1 MNTLHYLFGLM
12 LVVVLAAPAGAVTP
26 PPPLAGKA
34 VPVGDFAVVPLLDGL
49 HSFSLN
55 VFKGASEAEMKKTA
69 GGHPYPTITG
79 TFMVYLIKRGKERY
93 LIDAGNGTLR
103 QGRTGQLP
111 QCLKEAKTAPAEIGK
126 IFITHMHGDHIGGLV
141 KDGKAVFPKAQ
152 VYVARAEYDYW
163 TSEEAMRQAPEGRR
177 GLFPLVR
184 DVLRIL
190 EQDKLLVFFTPG
202 DVVAPEIASV
212 DLAGHTPGHAG
223 FLLDSGG
230 KKLLFVGDLLHGA
243 ALQMPR
249 PDITVDFDVDQAAAK
264 EMRLRMFK
272 QLAEDTMPIA
282 GAHLPF
288 PGIGLVR
295 PDGGGYKLEAL
306 E

>member
-1 MNTLHYLFGLM
+1 MNTLHYLLGIM
-12 LVVVLAAPAGAVTP
+12 LVVLFVAPAEAVQPTP
-26 PPPLAGKA
+26 QPTAGKA
-34 VPVGDFAVVPLLDGL
+34 VSVGDFSVVPLFDGAHGFAINL
-49 HSFSLN
+49 
-55 VFKGASEAEMKKTA
+55 FKGADEAAMQKAA
-69 GGHPYPTITG
+69 GGLSSIPG
-79 TFMVYLIKRGKERY
+79 AFMVYLIKRGKDRY
-93 LIDAGNGTLR
+93 LVDAGNGTLR

-111 QCLKEAKTAPAEIGK
+111 QCLKEANTAPAEIGK

-163 TSEEAMRQAPEGRR
+163 TSEEAMRLAPEGRR

-190 EQDKLLVFFTPG
+190 EQDKLLAFFAPG
-202 DVVAPEIASV
+202 DVVAPEVASV

-223 FLLDSGG
+223 FLLASRG

-249 PDITVDFDVDQAAAK
+249 PDITVNFDVDQAAAK
-264 EMRLRMFK
+264 EMRLRVFK

-295 PDGGGYKLEAL
+295 SDGGGYKLEVL
-306 E
+306 K